1 MCIRASICIFFVNY
15 TLFSSFEQLSLCS
28 LLTVAT
34 FWILKAPLSE
44 ISPTAWPWSAVN
56 RAAQSFYT
64 IWVCG
69 QENLQQYSMS
79 EWSLLCCARRFSL
92 LTLWSLMWQLFDSFN
107 LAWASV
113 TILGSKLIFW
123 GKKLWKNT
131 LYEEEEN
138 IMVGIIM

>member
-34 FWILKAPLSE
+34 VWILKAPLSE

-79 EWSLLCCARRFSL
+79 EWSLLCYARRFSL
-92 LTLWSLMWQLFDSFN
+92 LTLWSLMWQLFDSERPLQGTDRFLVILISIKCEFN
-107 LAWASV
+107 
-113 TILGSKLIFW
+113 IYHGP
-123 GKKLWKNT
+123 
-131 LYEEEEN
+131 
-138 IMVGIIM
+138 